1 VAVSW
6 IDIVIIIVLFSAA
19 LRGYFAGAVLQVI
32 GLAGFFGGFI
42 IGTLI
47 APPIASGMTN
57 GTERVLLT
65 LIVVVV
71 ATLFGNLV
79 GSIVG
84 RFARRLLHSVKLG
97 LVDSLAG
104 VVVGVAGALVACWLV
119 AGLLAST
126 AWGPLA
132 DGIQQSSVLSTMD
145 KIMPA
150 VPSLD
155 TKVQALLRS
164 ANLPNVFAS
173 VVAPTLK
180 TRVSPNHLGREI
192 TSLSAPSDVVKV
204 LAYGG
209 CPNAS
214 EGTAFF
220 VAPHEVVTNAHV
232 VAGRSTIVVAG
243 SRAQVALYDPINDIA
258 VLRVPA
264 RTGVPL
270 RFSRRL
276 PAQGT
281 PVLVIGFPLNATR
294 TGSPGFVEGEI
305 TGQGRD
311 IYNQALVTRTVLALE
326 VNVQPGN
333 SGSPVIVGSSVDGI
347 IESKS
352 LAQAST
358 AYAIPDSV
366 IEHDIGLVTATG
378 TASTQACID

>member
-1 VAVSW
+1 MSW
-6 IDIVIIIVLFSAA
+6 IDIVIILVLVSAG
-19 LRGYFAGAVLQVI
+19 LRGYFAGAVLQII

-42 IGTLI
+42 VGTLI
-47 APPIASGMTN
+47 APSISSGISN

-71 ATLFGNLV
+71 ATLFGNLI
-79 GSIVG
+79 GSIIG
-84 RFARRLLHSVKLG
+84 RLVRRLLHTVKLG
-97 LVDSLAG
+97 LVDSVAG
-104 VVVGVAGALVACWLV
+104 VAVGVVGALVACWLV

-126 AWGPLA
+126 AWSPLA
-132 DGIQQSSVLSTMD
+132 SGIQQSSVLSSMD

-155 TKVQALLRS
+155 TKVQALLRN
-164 ANLPNVFAS
+164 ADLPNVFAT

-180 TRVSPNHLGREI
+180 AHVSPNHLGRQV
-192 TSLSAPSDVVKV
+192 TSLGSPSDVVKV
-204 LAYGG
+204 LASGN
-209 CPNAS
+209 CPNES

-232 VAGRSTIVVAG
+232 VAGHTTVTVAG
-243 SRAQVALYDPINDIA
+243 SLAQVALFDPVNDIA

-264 RTGVPL
+264 RTEAPL
-270 RFSRRL
+270 RFSNRV

-281 PVLVIGFPLNATR
+281 PVQVIGFPLNATR
-294 TGSPGFVEGEI
+294 TGSPGYVEGEI

-311 IYNQALVTRTVLALE
+311 IYNRDLITRTVLALE

-333 SGSPVIVGSSVDGI
+333 SGSPVLTGAFVAGI

-358 AYAIPDSV
+358 AYAIPDSIV
-366 IEHDIGLVTATG
+366 EHDIAQAPKTG
-378 TASTQACID
+378 KVSTQGCLN